1 VTDDTDTWQMDVR
14 TRLSV
19 LSANLET
26 LAGLATT
33 LAEESEHPRSREFD
47 TLATALREEA
57 LVIQDALQ
65 SGTTREQEETFEM
78 ALDNLVQ
85 LREETPQ
92 QVLSAVDEAAEGS
105 LETFE

>member
-26 LAGLATT
+26 LAGLATA
-33 LAEESEHPRSREFD
+33 LANESEHPRTREFD
-47 TLATALREEA
+47 ALATSLREEA

-65 SGTTREQEETFEM
+65 SGTTTEQEETFEM
-78 ALDNLVQ
+78 ALDNLVR
-85 LREETPQ
+85 LREETSP
-92 QVLSAVDEAAEGS
+92 QVLSAIDERAEGS

>member
-1 VTDDTDTWQMDVR
+1 MTDDTDTWHMDVR

-26 LAGLATT
+26 LAGLAAE
-33 LAEESEHPRSREFD
+33 LASETSHPRSREFD
-47 TLATALREEA
+47 ALATAFREEA

-65 SGTTREQEETFEM
+65 SATTTEQEETFEM
-78 ALDNLVQ
+78 ALHNLVE
-85 LREETPQ
+85 LREETPDR
-92 QVLSAVDEAAEGS
+92 VLSAVDERAEGA